1 MCRWSCLPRKRRR
14 LSSTLWNIKRGEYQ
28 HAFFVGINV
37 WAHPPNISTSKT
49 VSIKLPEASL
59 VACFKALCL
68 KWLLL
73 HTFALTVHD
82 YTCYCGVQVS
92 FFQTGKQTYTKMS
105 LTIILD
111 FFRKLAELIY
121 FRYVDDIIL
130 RAMCQRQAAV
140 KAGKYTHKGKNINN
154 TLECQHEHPVAI
166 FLATLY
172 QRVVYFVTQDFKTY
186 TRWFRLMQVIV

>member
-111 FFRKLAELIY
+111 FFPQTCWAHILSIRW
-121 FRYVDDIIL
+121 RYYIKSNVSATSSCKS
-130 RAMCQRQAAV
+130 RQVYTQR
-140 KAGKYTHKGKNINN
+140 
-154 TLECQHEHPVAI
+154 
-166 FLATLY
+166 
-172 QRVVYFVTQDFKTY
+172 
-186 TRWFRLMQVIV
+186 